1 MIKRKLLF
9 NALLLPLIVVFL
21 KYPVMSEP
29 EKRIMEINLRAVH
42 KDTPLFFE
50 RSEERKLGNGYL
62 IRMIKIRDNDNF
74 GSLPDTDA
82 NVLYYG
88 EVRLGSPARTHGVL
102 IDFEGQEKLL
112 WVDSDADNNYAGET
126 CCQIFKSD
134 RIPGI
139 NYYYSPTPI
148 DFLVVYEFKGRR
160 FESLIQFDLPFLAVS
175 RTGYQD
181 LFFLATRTWFT
192 GSIQM
197 ENNELR
203 VAIVDTND
211 NGLYNDSEDLLI
223 IDEDYDLNFSIN
235 ESIVLAKT
243 KTITLQSERWN
254 IDYQFLPE
262 KLILTE
268 R

>member
-1 MIKRKLLF
+1 LIKRKLLIS
-9 NALLLPLIVVFL
+9 ALLLPLIMVL
-21 KYPVMSEP
+21 LEYSAMSEP

-42 KDTPLFFE
+42 KNTPLFE

-62 IRMIKIRDNDNF
+62 IRMIKIRDNDKF
-74 GSLPDTDA
+74 GSLPDTEA

-88 EVRLGSPARTHGVL
+88 EVKLGSPARTHGVL
-102 IDFEGQEKLL
+102 IDFEGKEKLL

-126 CCQIFKSD
+126 CYQVFKSD
-134 RIPGI
+134 RVPGI
-139 NYYYSPTPI
+139 NYYFSPTPI
-148 DFLVVYEFKGRR
+148 DFLVAYEFKGRR

-181 LFFLATRTWFT
+181 LFFLATRSWFT

-203 VAIVDTND
+203 VAVVDTND
-211 NGLYNDSEDLLI
+211 NGLYSDPEDLLI
-223 IDEDYDLNFSIN
+223 IDEDYDLGFSYN
-235 ESIVLAKT
+235 ESNVLAKT
-243 KTITLQSERWN
+243 KIITLQSERWN